1 MAGNSIDLVVGSH
14 HGTHMGILDR
24 GYKGREIYFPKLSFR
39 QIHRCG
45 IQTSEGFSA
54 RDQMLGASDDMTL
67 VKIPVPTLE
76 TPDGIFP
83 HLGHK
88 ERILSEGLSH
98 PSPTSVSSHVK
109 IRGESPVKTL
119 LTHFLGGFGPDLLD
133 YFRVK

>member
-1 MAGNSIDLVVGSH
+1 
-14 HGTHMGILDR
+14 
-24 GYKGREIYFPKLSFR
+24 
-39 QIHRCG
+39 
-45 IQTSEGFSA
+45 
-54 RDQMLGASDDMTL
+54 MLGASDDMTL

-88 ERILSEGLSH
+88 ERILSECLSH

-119 LTHFLGGFGPDLLD
+119 LTHFLGGFGPDHLD
-133 YFRVK
+133 YFRVKG